1 MSSASETATLPLY
14 CSTFC
19 ATQLPDDCLYHL
31 FNVYFSFQDVIN
43 LGQTCSQLNGR
54 YRLYMQR
61 LQCLQ
66 LLNDTDNPGYEW
78 AKKMLRDKDGN
89 LNQSVADNQTVFCLT
104 SKTVNNF
111 ITSFNASLFP
121 QLTSLE
127 LTGQLSLAKFPRLVK
142 QLNSLSQLTT
152 LTLCIAFEM
161 ESYQEEFGLTSPY
174 SVYTTFWFPFSSLR
188 PPALLHLTLAIV
200 ENPFSCLKNFE
211 QNIAAKFPPNGF
223 LLLSEQ
229 LHSFRLYTAMRLSI
243 LCELISHSVDLNPKL
258 SVADGSLVIAV
269 NTKNGP
275 LGTTDNRAL
284 AYITAAEVFAFK
296 TPGKESWPAFCS
308 LNPWLHL
315 PRLNTLQLIFF
326 HEQEAK
332 RTQETLTQM
341 AIFIHSAMHQLS
353 NASTSFAPVL
363 RTLLIDL
370 PNRLTW
376 RQQTIEEGE
385 WHQPLE
391 TMVLPISLL
400 NQIKQL
406 PSVTTV
412 EIRGFSTAGHSNV
425 LQNFFLDHFFPQL
438 RRLKVHYV
446 QNHCI
451 QCTQMKVGSY
461 QECARKLVSSLQFR
475 LPTSVQQLEVSFEFC
490 YVHLGREKDGSRTVV
505 RYNSL
510 EDVLIDKKEVLTYQ
524 KERISNV

>member
-78 AKKMLRDKDGN
+78 AKKMLRDKDGS
-89 LNQSVADNQTVFCLT
+89 LNQPVADNQTVFRLT

-111 ITSFNASLFP
+111 LNSFKASLFP

-127 LTGQLSLAKFPRLVK
+127 LTGQLSLTRFPRLVK

-152 LTLCIAFEM
+152 LTLCISFEM
-161 ESYQEEFGLTSPY
+161 ESYQED
-174 SVYTTFWFPFSSLR
+174 SLR

-296 TPGKESWPAFCS
+296 TPGKESWPTFCS

-315 PRLNTLQLIFF
+315 PRLSTLQLIFF

-341 AIFIHSAMHQLS
+341 AVFIHSVMHQLS

-400 NQIKQL
+400 NQIKPL

-412 EIRGFSTAGHSNV
+412 EIRGFSTAEHSNV

-451 QCTQMKVGSY
+451 QCTQMKVSSY
-461 QECARKLVSSLQFR
+461 QECARKLVSSLRFR
-475 LPTSVQQLEVSFEFC
+475 LPTLYSS
-490 YVHLGREKDGSRTVV
+490 REKDGSRTVV

-524 KERISNV
+524 KEKTLNV